1 MTMKISTVLLGA
13 ALLTGAIAAVYFS
26 KHFKVSTYQ
35 TEAQYKPAKTIKAV
49 RCRYIYDELARK
61 LVAYSATET
70 CLNESPDGF
79 TYKLGS
85 RIMKFAKRSRA
96 EQQLILL

>member
-13 ALLTGAIAAVYFS
+13 ALLTGALAAVYFS
-26 KHFKVSTYQ
+26 KHFKFSTCQ
-35 TEAQYKPAKTIKAV
+35 TEAQYKPAKTRKAV
-49 RCRYIYDELARK
+49 QCRYIYDEMARK
-61 LVAYSATET
+61 LVAYSVTET
-70 CLNESPDGF
+70 CLNESSDGF

-85 RIMKFAKRSRA
+85 RIMKFARRGHA